1 MARTKKKAKKKSVLP
16 LLLGAILLGALA
28 AALSM
33 LYLKNREAAIRASLE
48 GPEVR
53 QVAVVVATADLP
65 KGTTVDEAHF
75 AIREIPEDYVPA
87 DAVAPEEFDGF
98 TGRVLVQPVG
108 YGKPLLKSYLSESF
122 PVDFSDLIPKGHRAM
137 TVTVDEV
144 NSVAGNIRPGN
155 HIDIYVNIP
164 YQESGFSPKLL
175 KENVAGLIPASL
187 RGTIPPEL
195 LSNAG
200 ELAEDVLAASVPGD
214 VILPVVQNVRVL
226 ATGQDPYDETLDQLR
241 QPQRRTERNF
251 TSVTLDVTPEQAALL
266 DAAEDKG
273 DLLALLRNRNDD
285 SLAGFTSLS
294 ARDLFNNA
302 RKMAREEQRRRA
314 AAGRPAGVDADGNLV
329 NAKGEK
335 LLSKEQL
342 AAAGLHVNEK
352 GEIVD
357 ADGNVVDP
365 ADIVVGANGKVM
377 TRAQLAA
384 AGLSVN
390 ENGEIVDASGRVVNP
405 EDLLVGADGKVITRA
420 QLAAA
425 GLSVNENGEI
435 VDKDGNV
442 IDPSEVITAADGT
455 VYTRSQLAAAG
466 LSVNENGEIVDK
478 DGNVIDPSEVITAA
492 DGTVYTRSQLAAAG
506 LSVNEKGEIV
516 DRDGNVVSRDD
527 LIIGKNG
534 SIISKA
540 ELARAGLRMNE
551 KGEIV
556 DKDGNVVSGQALAR
570 ALGRPELA
578 TESGFTS
585 LAEKGGAAEGEKI
598 DLIVGGA
605 SEDGVAKVKKIPV
618 EAEE

>member
-53 QVAVVVATADLP
+53 EVAVVVAAIDLP
-65 KGTTVDEAHF
+65 KGTTVDESRF
-75 AIREIPEDYVPA
+75 AIREIPEDYVPV
-87 DAVAPEEFDGF
+87 DAITPDEFNGF
-98 TGRVLVQPVG
+98 VGRVLVQPVG
-108 YGKPLLKSYLSESF
+108 AGKPLLRSYLSESF

-155 HIDIYVNIP
+155 RIDIFVNIP
-164 YQESGFSPKLL
+164 YNESGFNPKLF
-175 KENVAGLIPASL
+175 KENVSGLIPASL
-187 RGTIPPEL
+187 RSTIPPAL
-195 LSNAG
+195 LSKAG
-200 ELAEDVLAASVPGD
+200 ELAEDVLAASVPSD
-214 VILPVVQNVRVL
+214 VILPVVQNIRVL
-226 ATGQDPYDETLDQLR
+226 ATGQDSYDETLDQLR

-266 DAAEDKG
+266 NAAEDKG

-285 SLAGFTSLS
+285 SLADFTSLS

-302 RKMAREEQRRRA
+302 QKMAREEQRRKA
-314 AAGRPAGVDADGNLV
+314 AASRPAGVDADGNLV
-329 NAKGEK
+329 NARGEK

-342 AAAGLHVNEK
+342 AAAGLRVNEK

-357 ADGNVVDP
+357 ENGNVVDP
-365 ADIVVGANGKVM
+365 SDIVVGANGKVM
-377 TRAQLAA
+377 TKAQLAA

-390 ENGEIVDASGRVVNP
+390 ENGEIVDASGKVVNP
-405 EDLLVGADGKVITRA
+405 DELVVSADGKVLTKA

-442 IDPSEVITAADGT
+442 IDPSAVITAADGN

-478 DGNVIDPSEVITAA
+478 DGNV
-492 DGTVYTRSQLAAAG
+492 
-506 LSVNEKGEIV
+506 
-516 DRDGNVVSRDD
+516 VSRDD
-527 LIIGKNG
+527 IIIGKNG
-534 SIISKA
+534 SMITRT
-540 ELARAGLRMNE
+540 ELAKAGLRMNE
-551 KGEIV
+551 RGEIV
-556 DKDGNVVSGQALAR
+556 DKEGNVISAVALAR

-585 LAEKGGAAEGEKI
+585 LAEKGGAPEGEKI

-605 SEDGVAKVKKIPV
+605 SEDGVAKIKKIPV

>member
-1 MARTKKKAKKKSVLP
+1 MARTKKKQKKSVLP
-16 LLLGAILLGALA
+16 LLLGSILLGALA
-28 AALSM
+28 AALSV

-65 KGTTVDEAHF
+65 KGTTVTESQF
-75 AIREIPEDYVPA
+75 AIREIPEDYVPV
-87 DAVAPEEFDGF
+87 DAITPDEFNGY

-164 YQESGFSPKLL
+164 YNESGFSPKLL
-175 KENVAGLIPASL
+175 KEGAGGLIPASL
-187 RGTIPPEL
+187 RSTIPPEL
-195 LSNAG
+195 LSKAG

-251 TSVTLDVTPEQAALL
+251 TSVTLDLTPDQAALL
-266 DAAEDKG
+266 NAAEDKG

-285 SLAGFTSLS
+285 SLAGFTTLS

-302 RKMAREEQRRRA
+302 QKMAREEQRRKA
-314 AAGRPAGVDADGNLV
+314 AASRPAGVDADGNLV
-329 NAKGEK
+329 NANGEQ

-342 AAAGLHVNEK
+342 AAAGLRVNEN

-357 ADGNVVDP
+357 ASGKVVNPD
-365 ADIVVGANGKVM
+365 DLVVGADGKILSK
-377 TRAQLAA
+377 AQLAA

-390 ENGEIVDASGRVVNP
+390 ENGEIVDA
-405 EDLLVGADGKVITRA
+405 
-420 QLAAA
+420 
-425 GLSVNENGEI
+425 
-435 VDKDGNV
+435 DGNV
-442 IDPSEVITAADGT
+442 IDPAEVVVGADGA
-455 VYTRSQLAAAG
+455 VYTKSQLAAAG

-478 DGNVIDPSEVITAA
+478 DGNV
-492 DGTVYTRSQLAAAG
+492 
-506 LSVNEKGEIV
+506 
-516 DRDGNVVSRDD
+516 VSKDD
-527 LIIGKNG
+527 LIVGKNG
-534 SIISKA
+534 SIISRA
-540 ELARAGLRMNE
+540 ELAKAGLRMNE

-556 DKDGNVVSGQALAR
+556 DKDGNVVSGQALAQ

-585 LAEKGGAAEGEKI
+585 VAEKGREAEGEQI